1 MKALAG
7 VHVLIA
13 GKEDDNFTSVTTQL
27 LSLGA
32 SVQTRSCKE
41 VTVDF
46 IASQQIKL
54 IILNH
59 LQDHKICTNIAI
71 MMRDDISG
79 KSIPVF
85 ILVDDSIDDIQNALV
100 QGAADYITKSEG
112 TESIIQKI
120 TAVLQGDD
128 MFSNSEAFDITPE
141 KAEVFS
147 TGIRVYVVEDD
158 PLLRN
163 LLAIKL
169 NKSFFPHE
177 FSKNGDGAVANM
189 KRFKPDTIILDLML
203 PGMSGFDILASL
215 KKEPDLKDVPV
226 IVFSNKDGSEDRLR
240 AKELG
245 ANCFYVKAMT
255 DLSEL
260 VEKIEALVLE
270 KKA

>member
-13 GKEDDNFTSVTTQL
+13 GKKDDNFTSITTQL

-41 VTVDF
+41 VTANL
-46 IASQQIKL
+46 IESQQIKL

-59 LQDHKICTNIAI
+59 LTDDKICNNIATL
-71 MMRDDISG
+71 MQDDLAS
-79 KSIPVF
+79 KSIPVLV
-85 ILVDDSIDDIQNALV
+85 LVDDSIDDIQNVLV
-100 QGAADYITKSEG
+100 QGAADYITKTEE
-112 TESIIQKI
+112 TESIIQKV
-120 TAVLQGDD
+120 TAVLHGDT
-128 MFSNSEAFDITPE
+128 MFSSSEAIDITPE
-141 KAEVFS
+141 KAQVFS

-163 LLAIKL
+163 LLSIRL
-169 NKSFFPHE
+169 NKSFFPYE

-215 KKEPDLKDVPV
+215 KKEPDLKDIPV

-260 VEKIEALVLE
+260 VEKIEALTLE
-270 KKA
+270 KKV